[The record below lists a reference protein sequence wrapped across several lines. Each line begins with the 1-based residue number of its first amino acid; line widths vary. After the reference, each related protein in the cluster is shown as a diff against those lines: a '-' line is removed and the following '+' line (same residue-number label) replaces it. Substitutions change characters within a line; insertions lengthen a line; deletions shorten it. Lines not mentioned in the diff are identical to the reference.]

1 MKFSCSR
8 STLAEALHIINNVI
22 PSRSTKPILQ
32 NVQIKGN
39 NNNTI
44 TLTGTDLEIGIS
56 MILDIEEIIDP
67 ETVLVSA
74 HTLQGIIA
82 EDKSEFLNFDIR
94 EDVAIMM
101 TSRGE
106 FNFSIAID
114 DDFPKISELGEENI
128 IEIPGDALTD
138 AIAKT
143 EFATAKGDT
152 RYALNGICM
161 NILNDSVDFVASDTH
176 RLSKVNK
183 KINNINMTEGKYII
197 ITKGMKELGKL
208 SAGEEIVKIQ
218 LYNNELIAKTS
229 NATIVTRLVEGQ
241 FPNYNNVIPA
251 DSSVEIQLNR
261 EEIMNGLRLVGKMS
275 NEESHSVKFDAANNK
290 LSLSA
295 TTGNV
300 GSGTQEYEVNIN
312 GGEIKTNFN
321 YNYMIDALKSFN
333 NSELNLIFKDNDTPV
348 KIIEGDYLHIV
359 MPITTK

>member
-1 MKFSCSR
+1 MKFKCLR
-8 STLAEALHIINNVI
+8 STLADALHIVNNVI
-22 PSRSTKPILQ
+22 PNRATKPILQ

-39 NNNTI
+39 ENNTI
-44 TLTGTDLEIGIS
+44 TLIGTDLEIGIS
-56 MILDIEEIIDP
+56 IIIDIDEIIDP

-82 EDKSEFLNFDIR
+82 EDKSETLTFDIR
-94 EDVAIMM
+94 DDVAIMT
-101 TSRGE
+101 TSKGE
-106 FNFSIAID
+106 FNFSVAID
-114 DDFPKISELGEENI
+114 DDFPKISELGEDNI
-128 IEIPGDALTD
+128 FEIPGDALAD
-138 AIAKT
+138 AIVKT

-161 NILNDSVDFVASDTH
+161 NILGDSVDFVSSDTH

-183 KINNINMTEGKYII
+183 KINNINISEGKYII
-197 ITKGMKELGKL
+197 ITKGMKELGRL
-208 SAGEEIVKIQ
+208 ATGEETVKIQ
-218 LYNNELIAKTS
+218 MHNNELIAKTS

-241 FPNYNNVIPA
+241 FPNYNNVIPV

-261 EEIMNGLRLVGKMS
+261 EEIINGLRLVGKMS

-290 LSLSA
+290 LCLSA
-295 TTGNV
+295 TSGNI
-300 GSGTQEYEVNIN
+300 GSGTQEYEIDMN

-333 NSELNLIFKDNDTPV
+333 SSELNLIFKDNDTPV
-348 KIIEGDYLHIV
+348 KINEGDYLHIV